1 METLIIIAA
10 SATFALGALAPT
22 AAKAAVSASV
32 LDLAKQCAPNV
43 HPLTMAYL
51 VAHESHNNRLA
62 INVNGNYHLPKQ
74 PETEIEA
81 ADAVRWLDAHAMN
94 FDVGYAQI
102 NSANFARLGKSG
114 EDLLSP
120 CENLRASAAVL
131 TDCYAR
137 AVRTLGEGQN
147 ALRHALSCYNT
158 GSQTRGFAN
167 GYVSK
172 VIAQV
177 RLLQIPALLDDS
189 GGTAIEAQ
197 PLPSA
202 DNGTKSDDNGK
213 SNGASLASAPDPRHD
228 SDAGAFSTH
237 DPGAFGA
244 AKPEFP

>member
-1 METLIIIAA
+1 METLVTIAA
-10 SATFALGALAPT
+10 SAIFALGALAPT

-32 LDLAKQCAPNV
+32 LNLAKQCAPNV

-81 ADAVRWLDAHAMN
+81 ADAIRWLDAHAMN

-102 NSANFARLGKSG
+102 NSANFARLGTSG
-114 EDLLSP
+114 EGLLSP

-137 AVRTLGEGQN
+137 AVRILGEGQN

-177 RLLQIPALLDDS
+177 RLLQIPALLDDRA
-189 GGTAIEAQ
+189 GTEKEAQ
-197 PLPSA
+197 LPPSV
-202 DNGTKSDDNGK
+202 DHGTTSDDNGR
-213 SNGASLASAPDPRHD
+213 SAGASVASAPSPRHD